1 MSIITIL
8 EDIMPEF
15 VNPFIGMVPERK
27 MTKEELIRALRISL
41 SAEEEATNIYASIA
55 DACDNELAKAVLLDI
70 ADEERVHKGEFQR
83 LIEILA
89 PNEIA
94 LLSQGAAEV
103 NEIREK
109 IPSKKN
115 MDSNE
120 NKPITIGNLKQ

>member
-1 MSIITIL
+1 
-8 EDIMPEF
+8 MPEF